1 MLRVEQ
7 LSKSFGGK
15 KKHDPRK
22 QVLQQLDLHVQDGEF
37 VALIGPSGSGKTT
50 LFQMIGGL
58 QLPDTGHI
66 YIDGQK
72 VTGERG
78 HIAYMPQQAALL
90 PWLTITG
97 NIELSLSIAKVNPQ
111 QSKQLAR
118 EWLERIGLDSYA
130 TAYPHMLSGGMQQRV
145 SFLRAL
151 LTPQKLMLLDEPFGA
166 LDALTRLEMQQWL
179 LSIWETNRRSVLL
192 VTHSIDEALLLADR
206 IIVLSNAPATVLEE
220 IIVPFARP
228 RTKELWTAPE
238 FNRLKDWIYQLLHHK
253 EKELVAID

>member
-7 LSKSFGGK
+7 LSKSFGGSK
-15 KKHDPRK
+15 KQDPRK
-22 QVLQQLDLHVQDGEF
+22 QVLHQLSLDVQDGEF

-50 LFQMIGGL
+50 LFQLIGGL
-58 QLPDTGHI
+58 QLPDEGHI
-66 YIDGQK
+66 YIGGEK

-90 PWLTITG
+90 PWLTIAS
-97 NIELSLSIAKVNPQ
+97 NIELSLSIANIPPKEA
-111 QSKQLAR
+111 KALTM
-118 EWLERIGLDSYA
+118 EWLERIGLASYA

-151 LTPQKLMLLDEPFGA
+151 LTPDRLMLLDEPFGA

-179 LSIWETNRRSVLL
+179 LSIWEKNRRSVLL

-206 IIVLSNAPATVLEE
+206 IIVLSHAPATIIEE
-220 IIVPFARP
+220 IKVPFVRP
-228 RTKELWTAPE
+228 RTKELWTTTE
-238 FNRLKDWIYQLLHHK
+238 FNQLKDQIYQLLHHT
-253 EKELVAID
+253 EKELSVVD